1 MLEEKKGT
9 EVQPLLFTYDIPTLL
24 AGDIIL
30 STTDSDVSRAIRLAT
45 NCDYS
50 HAMIYVRNNI
60 IHADGGG
67 VFTTNP
73 QRRIF
78 REGQSIVLRHKYGT
92 ANQLLDICSYA
103 LNLSGS
109 LYSVPEALLAKSYSN
124 TQTKTTSQRQY
135 CSRLVAQSYESQN
148 IKIVNNADYCT
159 PADILISSDF
169 IVVDNAIREARPEEI
184 AISKKPDIIKIH
196 QTHTFAWLKEVRKL
210 AKAKR
215 HDHIISSIS
224 SALEYVAAFPEVDHE
239 VLKRIKA
246 TPYLRDYDLDKTAN
260 PHRFNAAEFAKVLLT
275 SISPVGVVAQ
285 ELEVNKH
292 VFENA
297 ESQLNQLLPQAA
309 QLSTFNKLAKMHFAR
324 MKQIEKKLHVIA
336 MACLATN
343 TNISNTE
350 LSSTISDVEYKI
362 GQVRI

>member
-1 MLEEKKGT
+1 MLKEKKLT

-30 STTDSDVSRAIRLAT
+30 STTDSDVSRAIRIAT

-73 QRRIF
+73 QRRLF
-78 REGQSIVLRHKYGT
+78 REGQSIVLRYKYGT
-92 ANQLLDICSYA
+92 ENQLLNICNHA

-109 LYSVPEALLAKSYSN
+109 LYSVPEALRAKGLSN
-124 TQTKTTSQRQY
+124 TRVKATNQGQY

-148 IKIVNNADYCT
+148 IKIVNNSDYCT
-159 PADILISSDF
+159 PADILAFSDF
-169 IVVDNAIREARPEEI
+169 IVVDNATREARPEEI
-184 AISKKPDIIKIH
+184 AISKKPDTVKIH
-196 QTHTFAWLKEVRKL
+196 QTHTFSWLTEVRKL

-215 HDHIISSIS
+215 HNYTISSIS
-224 SALEYVAAFPEVDHE
+224 SALNYVAAFPEVDHE
-239 VLKRIKA
+239 VLKKIRA
-246 TPYLRDYDLDKTAN
+246 TPYLKDYDLDKAAN
-260 PHRFNAAEFAKVLLT
+260 PHRFNAAAFANVLLD
-275 SISPVGVVAQ
+275 SIDPVGVIIH
-285 ELEVNKH
+285 ELEINQN

-297 ESQLNQLLPQAA
+297 ESQLYQLLPNAA
-309 QLSTFNKLAKMHFAR
+309 RLSTFNKLAKMHLSR
-324 MKQIEKKLHVIA
+324 MKQIEKKLHVMA

-343 TNISNTE
+343 TDTSDTE
-350 LSSTISDVEYKI
+350 LGSTISYVEYKI